1 MLYALKKD
9 RIGVYAHKHLVKVGI
24 SIPEETDRAVRSFL
38 ARKGGKK
45 GDLSKFANDAVR
57 REILR
62 QTVIDI
68 QEQNAH
74 LGEKE
79 AASLAN
85 EAVGWTRAHHS
96 RYQ

>member
-1 MLYALKKD
+1 MTRWNL
-9 RIGVYAHKHLVKVGI
+9 

-68 QEQNAH
+68 QEHNGD
-74 LGEKE
+74 LGERE
-79 AASLAN
+79 AANLAN
-85 EAVGWTRAHHS
+85 EAVAWARAHRS
-96 RYQ
+96 

>member
-1 MLYALKKD
+1 MTRWNL
-9 RIGVYAHKHLVKVGI
+9 

-62 QTVIDI
+62 QTVMDL
-68 QEQNAH
+68 QAQNAD
-74 LGEKE
+74 LSEEE
-79 AASLAN
+79 AVKLAN
-85 EAVGWTRAHHS
+85 EAVTWARANRS
-96 RYQ
+96 

>member
-1 MLYALKKD
+1 MTRWNL
-9 RIGVYAHKHLVKVGI
+9 

-62 QTVIDI
+62 QTVVDI
-68 QEQNAH
+68 QEQNAD
-74 LGEKE
+74 LGEK
-79 AASLAN
+79 AATSLAT
-85 EAVGWTRAHHS
+85 EAVTWARAHS
-96 RYQ
+96 S

>member
-1 MLYALKKD
+1 MTRWNL
-9 RIGVYAHKHLVKVGI
+9 

-62 QTVIDI
+62 QTVADI
-68 QEQNAH
+68 QEQNAD

-79 AASLAN
+79 ASNLAN
-85 EAVGWTRAHHS
+85 EAMTWARAHRS
-96 RYQ
+96 

>member
-1 MLYALKKD
+1 MTRWNL
-9 RIGVYAHKHLVKVGI
+9 

-62 QTVIDI
+62 QTVTDI
-68 QEQNAH
+68 QEQNTD
-74 LGEKE
+74 LGKR
-79 AASLAN
+79 
-85 EAVGWTRAHHS
+85 EAVNLASEAVMWTRAHRS
-96 RYQ
+96 

>member
-1 MLYALKKD
+1 MTRWNL
-9 RIGVYAHKHLVKVGI
+9 

-62 QTVIDI
+62 QTVVDI
-68 QEQNAH
+68 QKQNAD

-79 AASLAN
+79 TVSLAN
-85 EAVGWTRAHHS
+85 EAVAWARAHRS
-96 RYQ
+96 

>member
-1 MLYALKKD
+1 MSRWNL
-9 RIGVYAHKHLVKVGI
+9 

-38 ARKGGKK
+38 ARRGGKK

-62 QTVIDI
+62 QTVADI
-68 QEQNAH
+68 QEQNAD

-79 AASLAN
+79 AANLAS
-85 EAVGWTRAHHS
+85 EAVKRTRAYRS
-96 RYQ
+96 

>member
-1 MLYALKKD
+1 MARWNL
-9 RIGVYAHKHLVKVGI
+9 

-62 QTVIDI
+62 QTVMDI
-68 QEQNAH
+68 QEQNAD
-74 LGEKE
+74 LTEKE
-79 AASLAN
+79 GEVLAN
-85 EAVGWTRAHHS
+85 EAVTWARAHRS
-96 RYQ
+96 

>member
-1 MLYALKKD
+1 MTRWKL
-9 RIGVYAHKHLVKVGI
+9 

-62 QTVIDI
+62 QTIMDI
-68 QEQNAH
+68 QEQNAG
-74 LGEKE
+74 LGKKE
-79 AASLAN
+79 AANLAN
-85 EAVGWTRAHHS
+85 EAVTWARAHRS
-96 RYQ
+96 

>member
-1 MLYALKKD
+1 MTRWNL
-9 RIGVYAHKHLVKVGI
+9 

-62 QTVIDI
+62 LTVLELQD
-68 QEQNAH
+68 QNAD
-74 LGEKE
+74 LSEKE
-79 AASLAN
+79 ARALAD
-85 EAVGWTRAHHS
+85 EAVTWARARRS
-96 RYQ
+96 

>member
-1 MLYALKKD
+1 MTRWNL
-9 RIGVYAHKHLVKVGI
+9 

-62 QTVIDI
+62 QTVVDI
-68 QEQNAH
+68 QEQNAD

-79 AASLAN
+79 AVSLAN
-85 EAVGWTRAHHS
+85 EAVAWARAHRS
-96 RYQ
+96 

>member
-1 MLYALKKD
+1 MTRWNL
-9 RIGVYAHKHLVKVGI
+9 

-62 QTVIDI
+62 QTVVDI
-68 QEQNAH
+68 QEQNAD

-79 AASLAN
+79 AVSLAN
-85 EAVGWTRAHHS
+85 EAVAWARADRS
-96 RYQ
+96 

>member
-1 MLYALKKD
+1 MTRWNL
-9 RIGVYAHKHLVKVGI
+9 

-62 QTVIDI
+62 LTVLELQD
-68 QEQNAH
+68 QNTD
-74 LGEKE
+74 LSEKE
-79 AASLAN
+79 ATALAD
-85 EAVGWTRAHHS
+85 EAVTWARARRS
-96 RYQ
+96 

>member
-1 MLYALKKD
+1 MARWNL
-9 RIGVYAHKHLVKVGI
+9 

-62 QTVIDI
+62 QTVMDI
-68 QEQNAH
+68 QEQNAD
-74 LGEKE
+74 LTEKE
-79 AASLAN
+79 AEALAN
-85 EAVGWTRAHHS
+85 ESVTWARAHRS
-96 RYQ
+96 

>member
-1 MLYALKKD
+1 MTRWNL
-9 RIGVYAHKHLVKVGI
+9 

-62 QTVIDI
+62 QTVVDI
-68 QEQNAH
+68 QEQNTD
-74 LGEKE
+74 LGVKE
-79 AASLAN
+79 AAKFAN
-85 EAVGWTRAHHS
+85 EAVKWARANRS
-96 RYQ
+96 